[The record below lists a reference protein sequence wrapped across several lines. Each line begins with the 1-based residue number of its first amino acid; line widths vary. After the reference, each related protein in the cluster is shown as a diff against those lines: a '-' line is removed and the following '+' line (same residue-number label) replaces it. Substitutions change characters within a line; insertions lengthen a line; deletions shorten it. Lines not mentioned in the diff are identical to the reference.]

1 MNRIGAKGTALITG
15 ASTGIGAVYA
25 DRLAK
30 RGHDLILVARNK
42 ERLASLAR
50 RLSNCTGRK
59 VETLEADLT
68 SPADLQRVEDILRT
82 NASISMLVNNAGVGA
97 AGTLV
102 ASDVDKMDDMIR
114 LNVTALTRLTYAA
127 APGFVARGNGTII
140 NISSTVAIA
149 PEMLNG
155 VYGGTKAFVI
165 VGETS
170 LGGRIAQAFFWCAVV
185 AIPLGI
191 LMASFRWLFELI
203 NPVAAP
209 MRAMPLTA
217 FLPAFIAL
225 FGMDETMKVAFLW
238 FGMFFYLLAVVVEEV
253 NRVDNSLLET
263 AYTLGAK
270 QRNALWLL
278 FRASF
283 PAIFSSFRILYDIGW
298 TYVILAEM
306 VNSRKGVGYMVE
318 AARKVLDFERV
329 YAGIIAIG
337 IAAFL
342 FRFLLTFLEGRLF
355 PWRKGSSTFSGSGAA
370 VPSATA
376 HLKAAKHGA

>member
-1 MNRIGAKGTALITG
+1 MASIGELFTIRKEISPRL
-15 ASTGIGAVYA
+15 
-25 DRLAK
+25 RLAL
-30 RGHDLILVARNK
+30 GFLSWAIVILVWTGLTHW
-42 ERLASLAR
+42 EILPPFSLPKPLGVLRAFGK
-50 RLSNCTGRK
+50 LWTDY
-59 VETLEADLT
+59 DL
-68 SPADLQRVEDILRT
+68 LGNV
-82 NASISMLVNNAGVGA
+82 
-97 AGTLV
+97 V
-102 ASDVDKMDDMIR
+102 ASWW
-114 LNVTALTRLTYAA
+114 
-127 APGFVARGNGTII
+127 
-140 NISSTVAIA
+140 
-149 PEMLNG
+149 
-155 VYGGTKAFVI
+155 
-165 VGETS
+165 
-170 LGGRIAQAFFWCAVV
+170 RIAQAFFWCAVV

-238 FGMFFYLLAVVVEEV
+238 FGMFFYLLAVVVEEA
-253 NRVDNSLLET
+253 NRVDNALLET

-270 QRNALWLL
+270 RRHALWLM

-306 VNSRKGVGYMVE
+306 VNARKGVGYMVE

-337 IAAFL
+337 MAAFL
-342 FRFLLTFLEGRLF
+342 FRFLLTFLERRLF
-355 PWRKGSSTFSGSGAA
+355 PWRQAAAALSGTAAA
-370 VPSATA
+370 VPSAHIRT
-376 HLKAAKHGA
+376 KAAQHGA

>member
-1 MNRIGAKGTALITG
+1 MSDWFTIR
-15 ASTGIGAVYA
+15 
-25 DRLAK
+25 
-30 RGHDLILVARNK
+30 K
-42 ERLASLAR
+42 EVSPRVR
-50 RLSNCTGRK
+50 W
-59 VETLEADLT
+59 TL
-68 SPADLQRVEDILRT
+68 
-82 NASISMLVNNAGVGA
+82 
-97 AGTLV
+97 
-102 ASDVDKMDDMIR
+102 
-114 LNVTALTRLTYAA
+114 
-127 APGFVARGNGTII
+127 
-140 NISSTVAIA
+140 
-149 PEMLNG
+149 
-155 VYGGTKAFVI
+155 AFVSWGFLVLLW
-165 VGETS
+165 VGLTQWEILPPFS
-170 LGGRIAQAFFWCAVV
+170 LPKPLGVIRAFGKLWTEYDLLGNVFKSWWRIAQAFLWCAVV

-191 LMASFRWLFELI
+191 LMASFRWLFDLV

-238 FGMFFYLLAVVVEEV
+238 FGMFFYLLAVVVEEA
-253 NRVDNSLLET
+253 NRVDNALLET

-270 QRNALWLL
+270 QSQALWLV

-283 PAIFSSFRILYDIGW
+283 PAIFASFRILYDIGW

-306 VNSRKGVGYMVE
+306 VNARKGVGYMVE

-342 FRFLLTFLEGRLF
+342 FRFLLTFLEKLLF
-355 PWRKGSSTFSGSGAA
+355 PWRQPAATLTGGGAS

>member
-1 MNRIGAKGTALITG
+1 MAGLGELFTIRKEISSRTKLALAFVSWG
-15 ASTGIGAVYA
+15 VV
-25 DRLAK
+25 
-30 RGHDLILVARNK
+30 ILVWI
-42 ERLASLAR
+42 
-50 RLSNCTGRK
+50 G
-59 VETLEADLT
+59 
-68 SPADLQRVEDILRT
+68 
-82 NASISMLVNNAGVGA
+82 
-97 AGTLV
+97 
-102 ASDVDKMDDMIR
+102 
-114 LNVTALTRLTYAA
+114 LTYWEILPPFSLPKPMGVLRAF
-127 APGFVARGNGTII
+127 GKLWTDYDLLGN
-140 NISSTVAIA
+140 
-149 PEMLNG
+149 
-155 VYGGTKAFVI
+155 VI
-165 VGETS
+165 ES
-170 LGGRIAQAFFWCAVV
+170 WWRIAQAFFWCAVV

-253 NRVDNSLLET
+253 NRVDSALLET
-263 AYTLGAK
+263 AYTLGA
-270 QRNALWLL
+270 QRRHALWLM

-306 VNSRKGVGYMVE
+306 VNARKGVGYMVE

-342 FRFLLTFLEGRLF
+342 FRFLLTFLERHLF
-355 PWRKGSSTFSGSGAA
+355 PWRQAASTLSGGAVA
-370 VPSATA
+370 IPSADA
-376 HLKAAKHGA
+376 HLKTVKHGA

>member
-1 MNRIGAKGTALITG
+1 MSDWLTIR
-15 ASTGIGAVYA
+15 
-25 DRLAK
+25 
-30 RGHDLILVARNK
+30 K
-42 ERLASLAR
+42 EVSPRVR
-50 RLSNCTGRK
+50 W
-59 VETLEADLT
+59 TL
-68 SPADLQRVEDILRT
+68 
-82 NASISMLVNNAGVGA
+82 
-97 AGTLV
+97 
-102 ASDVDKMDDMIR
+102 
-114 LNVTALTRLTYAA
+114 
-127 APGFVARGNGTII
+127 
-140 NISSTVAIA
+140 
-149 PEMLNG
+149 
-155 VYGGTKAFVI
+155 AFVSWGFLVLLWI
-165 VGETS
+165 GLTQWEILPPFS
-170 LGGRIAQAFFWCAVV
+170 LPKPIGVIRAFGKLWTEYDLLGNVFQSWWRIAQAFLWCAVV

-191 LMASFRWLFELI
+191 LMASFRWLFELV

-238 FGMFFYLLAVVVEEV
+238 FGMFFYLLAVVVEEA
-253 NRVDNSLLET
+253 NRVDNALLET

-270 QRNALWLL
+270 QSQALWLV

-283 PAIFSSFRILYDIGW
+283 PAIFASFRILYDIGW

-306 VNSRKGVGYMVE
+306 VNARKGVGYMVE

-342 FRFLLTFLEGRLF
+342 FRFLLTFLEKHLF
-355 PWRKGSSTFSGSGAA
+355 PWRQPAAAFAGGGAA

>member
-1 MNRIGAKGTALITG
+1 MSDWLSIR
-15 ASTGIGAVYA
+15 
-25 DRLAK
+25 
-30 RGHDLILVARNK
+30 K
-42 ERLASLAR
+42 EVSPRVR
-50 RLSNCTGRK
+50 W
-59 VETLEADLT
+59 TL
-68 SPADLQRVEDILRT
+68 
-82 NASISMLVNNAGVGA
+82 
-97 AGTLV
+97 
-102 ASDVDKMDDMIR
+102 
-114 LNVTALTRLTYAA
+114 
-127 APGFVARGNGTII
+127 
-140 NISSTVAIA
+140 
-149 PEMLNG
+149 
-155 VYGGTKAFVI
+155 AFVSWAFLVLLWI
-165 VGETS
+165 VLTHWEILPPFS
-170 LGGRIAQAFFWCAVV
+170 LPKPLGVIRAFGKLWTEYDLLGNVFQSWWRIAQAFFWCAVV

-191 LMASFRWLFELI
+191 LMASFRWLFELV

-238 FGMFFYLLAVVVEEV
+238 FGMFFYLLAVVVEEA
-253 NRVDNSLLET
+253 NRVDNALLET

-270 QRNALWLL
+270 QRHALWLV

-283 PAIFSSFRILYDIGW
+283 PAIFASFRILYDIGW

-306 VNSRKGVGYMVE
+306 VNARKGVGYMVE

-342 FRFLLTFLEGRLF
+342 FRFLLTFLENRLF
-355 PWRKGSSTFSGSGAA
+355 PWRKASAALSGGGAA

>member
-1 MNRIGAKGTALITG
+1 MSDLFAIRKEVSPRVRWT
-15 ASTGIGAVYA
+15 
-25 DRLAK
+25 LAF
-30 RGHDLILVARNK
+30 GSWAFLVALWIVLTQW
-42 ERLASLAR
+42 EILPPFSLPKPLGVIRAFGK
-50 RLSNCTGRK
+50 LWT
-59 VETLEADLT
+59 EYDL
-68 SPADLQRVEDILRT
+68 L
-82 NASISMLVNNAGVGA
+82 G
-97 AGTLV
+97 
-102 ASDVDKMDDMIR
+102 
-114 LNVTALTRLTYAA
+114 NV
-127 APGFVARGNGTII
+127 FQ
-140 NISSTVAIA
+140 SWW
-149 PEMLNG
+149 
-155 VYGGTKAFVI
+155 
-165 VGETS
+165 
-170 LGGRIAQAFFWCAVV
+170 RIAQAFFWCAVV

-238 FGMFFYLLAVVVEEV
+238 FGMFFYLLAVVVEEA
-253 NRVDNSLLET
+253 NRVDNALLET

-270 QRNALWLL
+270 QRHALWLV

-283 PAIFSSFRILYDIGW
+283 PAIFASFRILYDIGW

-306 VNSRKGVGYMVE
+306 VNARKGVGYMVE

-342 FRFLLTFLEGRLF
+342 FRFLLTFLERRLF
-355 PWRKGSSTFSGSGAA
+355 PWRKTSAALADTGAA

-376 HLKAAKHGA
+376 HLKAAKHGV

>member
-1 MNRIGAKGTALITG
+1 MSEWLSIR
-15 ASTGIGAVYA
+15 
-25 DRLAK
+25 
-30 RGHDLILVARNK
+30 K
-42 ERLASLAR
+42 EVTPRVR
-50 RLSNCTGRK
+50 W
-59 VETLEADLT
+59 TL
-68 SPADLQRVEDILRT
+68 
-82 NASISMLVNNAGVGA
+82 
-97 AGTLV
+97 
-102 ASDVDKMDDMIR
+102 
-114 LNVTALTRLTYAA
+114 
-127 APGFVARGNGTII
+127 
-140 NISSTVAIA
+140 
-149 PEMLNG
+149 
-155 VYGGTKAFVI
+155 AFVSWGFLI
-165 VGETS
+165 ALWVVLTHWEILPPFS
-170 LGGRIAQAFFWCAVV
+170 LPKPMGVIHAFVRLWTEYDLLGNVFQSWWRIAQAFLWCAVV

-238 FGMFFYLLAVVVEEV
+238 FGMFFYLLAVVVEEA
-253 NRVDNSLLET
+253 NRVDNALLET

-270 QRNALWLL
+270 RRHALWLI
-278 FRASF
+278 FRACF
-283 PAIFSSFRILYDIGW
+283 PSIFASFRILYDIGW

-306 VNSRKGVGYMVE
+306 VNARKGVGYMVE

-342 FRFLLTFLEGRLF
+342 FRFLLTFLERKLF
-355 PWRKGSSTFSGSGAA
+355 PWRKAAGALAGAAAA

>member
-1 MNRIGAKGTALITG
+1 MGDLFAIRKDISRRA
-15 ASTGIGAVYA
+15 
-25 DRLAK
+25 RL
-30 RGHDLILVARNK
+30 
-42 ERLASLAR
+42 
-50 RLSNCTGRK
+50 
-59 VETLEADLT
+59 
-68 SPADLQRVEDILRT
+68 
-82 NASISMLVNNAGVGA
+82 MLGV
-97 AGTLV
+97 V
-102 ASDVDKMDDMIR
+102 SW
-114 LNVTALTRLTYAA
+114 
-127 APGFVARGNGTII
+127 
-140 NISSTVAIA
+140 
-149 PEMLNG
+149 
-155 VYGGTKAFVI
+155 AFVI
-165 VGETS
+165 LLWIGLTQWEILPPFS
-170 LGGRIAQAFFWCAVV
+170 LPKPLGVIRALGKLWTDYNLLGNVAESWWRIAQAFFWCAVV

-191 LMASFRWLFELI
+191 LMASFRWVFELV

-270 QRNALWLL
+270 HRHALWLL

-306 VNSRKGVGYMVE
+306 VNARKGVGYMVE

-342 FRFLLTFLEGRLF
+342 FRFLLTFLEKRLF
-355 PWRKGSSTFSGSGAA
+355 PWRQAASTFSGGAAA
-370 VPSATA
+370 VPSASV

>member
-1 MNRIGAKGTALITG
+1 MPHIGDLFSIRRQISPRA
-15 ASTGIGAVYA
+15 
-25 DRLAK
+25 RLALGILSWTIVVLVWIVLTHWEILPPFSLPK
-30 RGHDLILVARNK
+30 PLGVIRAFGKLWTEYDLLGNV
-42 ERLASLAR
+42 
-50 RLSNCTGRK
+50 
-59 VETLEADLT
+59 VE
-68 SPADLQRVEDILRT
+68 SWW
-82 NASISMLVNNAGVGA
+82 
-97 AGTLV
+97 
-102 ASDVDKMDDMIR
+102 
-114 LNVTALTRLTYAA
+114 
-127 APGFVARGNGTII
+127 
-140 NISSTVAIA
+140 
-149 PEMLNG
+149 
-155 VYGGTKAFVI
+155 
-165 VGETS
+165 
-170 LGGRIAQAFFWCAVV
+170 RIAQAFCWCAVI

-203 NPVAAP
+203 NPIAAP

-253 NRVDNSLLET
+253 NRVDNALLET
-263 AYTLGAK
+263 AYTLGA
-270 QRNALWLL
+270 QRRHVLWLM

-306 VNSRKGVGYMVE
+306 VNARKGVGYMVE

-337 IAAFL
+337 FAAFL
-342 FRFLLTFLEGRLF
+342 FRFLLTFLERRLF
-355 PWRKGSSTFSGSGAA
+355 PWRQAASTFSGGGAA
-370 VPSATA
+370 VPSASV